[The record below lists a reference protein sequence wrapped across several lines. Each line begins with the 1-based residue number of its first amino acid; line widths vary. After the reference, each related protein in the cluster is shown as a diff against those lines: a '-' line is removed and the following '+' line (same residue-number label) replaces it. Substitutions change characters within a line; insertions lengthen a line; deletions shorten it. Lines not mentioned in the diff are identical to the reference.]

1 MNETP
6 LVLHLDI
13 DSFLASVEQVADP
26 RLRGRP
32 VAVGSGIVAS
42 CSFEAKRRGVRTA
55 MNMSRARRIC
65 PDLLVVEG
73 DSARAAEFRGR
84 VETVLRRH
92 APLVERVS
100 LDDFYADFSGIP
112 EEPLQAARAIQ
123 EEARAETGLSVS
135 QGIGRTRTVARLAT
149 DRAKPGGIF
158 LVPPGKE
165 EAFLEKWPVGRLPG
179 VGRRTS
185 EFFRRLGIRTVG
197 ELRGLGRPALEGA
210 LGKRGERLWRQ
221 AWGRDE
227 EPLREDRL
235 PRTVS
240 RKTSFDEPT
249 ADPDLVEG
257 LLAWLLDRALWSL
270 RARGLGAGR
279 LDVVVRYADNEFLSK
294 GERLAPPARTFRE
307 AAGPARRCL
316 ERAWSRRLLLR
327 GLGVRL
333 SRLVPSG
340 EAVQDGLWDRSP
352 GAALRL
358 EKALDRIREKHG
370 FGGVLRGKE
379 SLLLGRLPSG
389 REGFRLRTP
398 SLSL

>member
-1 MNETP
+1 MRSDP

-26 RLRGRP
+26 GLRGRP

-55 MNMSRARRIC
+55 MTMGRARRIC
-65 PDLLVVEG
+65 PDLVVVEG
-73 DSARAAEFRGR
+73 DSARAASFRER
-84 VETVLRRH
+84 VEEVLRRH
-92 APLVERVS
+92 TPLVERVS

-112 EEPLQAARAIQ
+112 EDPLRAARAVRA
-123 EEARAETGLSVS
+123 EVKAETGLSVS

-158 LVPPGKE
+158 FVPPGKE
-165 EAFLEKWPVGRLPG
+165 RSFLEGYPVTRLPG
-179 VGRRTS
+179 VGRRTADL
-185 EFFRRLGIRTVG
+185 FFRLGVRTVG
-197 ELRGLGRPALEGA
+197 QLRGLGRADLAGL

-227 EPLREDRL
+227 EPLRGERL
-235 PRTVS
+235 PGSVS
-240 RKTSFDEPT
+240 RETSFDEPA

-257 LLAWLLDRALWSL
+257 LLAWLLDRALWW
-270 RARGLGAGR
+270 ARSEGLAAGR

-294 GERLAPPARTFRE
+294 GERLSPPARTFRE
-307 AAGPARRCL
+307 AAFPARRCL

-333 SRLVPSG
+333 SRLVPAG
-340 EAVQDGLWDRSP
+340 EAAQDGLWDRSP
-352 GAALRL
+352 GKSLHL
-358 EKALDRIREKHG
+358 EKALDRIRERHG
-370 FGGVLRGKE
+370 FGRVLRGRE